1 MCKIFP
7 ALEFTANILQLTKY
21 LIQSILNLLKEN
33 GTGTSQ
39 ATFNKLQLRR
49 DISE

>member
-1 MCKIFP
+1 MCKIIP
-7 ALEFTANILQLTKY
+7 AMEFTANILQLTQY

-39 ATFNKLQLRR
+39 ATFNKLQMPRN
-49 DISE
+49 ISE